1 MKSKING
8 KFKYYTV
15 SRQMVLFHIERRK
28 AWRMLQS
35 RAGIENEDYAA
46 QKVLLK
52 KLEDGEFTREDLLE
66 RGAELINEQI
76 ATAKEAQ
83 GR

>member
-1 MKSKING
+1 
-8 KFKYYTV
+8 
-15 SRQMVLFHIERRK
+15 MVLFHIERRK

-52 KLEDGEFTREDLLE
+52 KLEDGQLSREDLLE
-66 RGAELINEQI
+66 RGAVLINEQI
-76 ATAKEAQ
+76 TASKES
-83 GR
+83 